1 MRKLYFSILTT
12 LTLVLTATNQLSA
25 QCTQSFDA
33 VVAPA
38 LPAGW
43 TAVTNVDCA
52 NSNPW
57 VTVNT
62 TFDNAPNSANVT
74 NPNCVSDEWL
84 NSESFLI
91 TSAAAQLT
99 FRNNFNLEDGF
110 DGMVLEISI
119 GGGAFQDILTAG
131 GSFVTGGYTDVI
143 SVNFLSPIAGRQA
156 WSGTSGGFITT
167 TVNLPAAANGQT
179 VVLRFRRAT
188 DSSVSGVGVF
198 IDNIS
203 ITGCST
209 ASTPCAENFDGVV
222 APALPAGWLAIANVV
237 NPSSTVWVTNGAV
250 SNSAP
255 NSAFTNDPGSV
266 SDEFLHSNSIAIV
279 SAAAQLTFRNN
290 FNLES
295 SFDGMVLEISIGG
308 GAFQDILTAGGS
320 FVTGGYNGTISVNFS
335 SPIAGRQAWTGSS
348 GGFITTTVNLPAAAN
363 GQNIVLR
370 WRRATDS
377 SVAGTGAR
385 IDDISIS
392 GSACGACVSPT
403 ITNNPVSTNSC
414 VGSTANFT
422 VAASG
427 STLAYKWQENAGS
440 GFADIANGGVYSGA
454 TTQTLTITGATLA
467 LNGRQYRAI
476 ASNTCG
482 TATSSA
488 AVLTLNQTTHTS
500 ATATPNSICSPGAT
514 TITGTASGTSA
525 SGNLIIAQSGTINL
539 AIPDNTPAGVSTVLN
554 VPSSI
559 TTAADLKIRLNMRHS
574 WVGDLRLTLTG
585 PCGTTLV
592 FDRPGVPATGAGNSN
607 NLGTSNATTPP
618 PAEYIF
624 DIAGATIIPE
634 TSLAAG
640 FIPAGTY
647 KPSDASNPGF
657 AHNWAGL
664 TFPCVAGNW
673 TLTLSDNAGGDVGV
687 LVDWAI
693 FKTNLY
699 THTLTGPGTIVQNP
713 STGPNNATGNFSVT
727 AIPAGVHTYVL
738 TSTDGAGCSAVSNV
752 SMTVNPTPAVTIAP
766 VAPVI
771 CSGGIQQLTAS
782 VVPAI
787 PQVVT
792 GGGTITIPA
801 TAGPGNPYP
810 SSLVV
815 TGLPTTGVTIK
826 SVTLNGVS
834 HTFPGDLD
842 ILLQSP
848 TGGNVILLSDR
859 GGGTAINDINLT
871 FDDAAAAIAPAA
883 LVTGTF
889 RPTNLAVPDN
899 FPAPGP
905 GSVSQLNPTLA
916 SLGSTT
922 DYNGA
927 WKLFVNDQ
935 FNLDG
940 GSITS
945 WSITF
950 NIPVPVVW
958 TAGAGGAGT
967 IFTNPAGTTPYVAG
981 TPTILPVYVK
991 PTATTT
997 ATVTSYTATATT
1009 SAGCTGSATVNV
1021 TANAQ
1026 PAITVQPTPATQTIC
1041 PGFNVVYSVTA
1052 TGTNLTYQWKKNGVN
1067 LVNGVQ
1073 ASGSLVSGATTN
1085 SVTLISVVAADAGTY
1100 TVTVGATGAC
1110 SAVTVNSTNA
1120 VLVVATPPTISTHP
1134 TSRTVCEG
1142 LPTTF
1147 TVATGGIPAPTIFQ
1161 WQVSSNAGVS
1171 WTNLTTGG
1179 SFTSSFTIPAVTVA
1193 MNGNLYRV
1201 IVTNS
1206 CGQTI
1211 TSNNATLTV
1220 SAKPIVTAVALPTR
1234 ICLTNNTSIPLVG
1247 SPAGGTWS
1255 GVGVSGSNFIASNT
1269 SVGVYT
1275 LTYTYTNPAGCTATA
1290 TITANV
1296 VADGADCNQIR
1307 LLRDDALI
1315 LYPNPNDGKFNIRIN
1330 SSLYSFLGMQV
1341 YSSSG
1346 QLVHKQSFNQLVF
1359 GQVIPIDLTKLPSG
1373 PYMVRFYYD
1382 GGARTSEKTFP
1393 VIIGRQ

>member
-1 MRKLYFSILTT
+1 MRKLYFFL
-12 LTLVLTATNQLSA
+12 LPTLVIFLSATNQLSA

-43 TAVTNVDCA
+43 SSVTNIDCA
-52 NSNPW
+52 TSNPW

-62 TFDNAPNSANVT
+62 TFDNAPNSASVN
-74 NPNCVSDEWL
+74 NPNCTSDEWL

-91 TSAAAQLT
+91 TSAASQLT
-99 FRNNFNLEDGF
+99 FRNNFNLEDAF

-143 SVNFLSPIAGRQA
+143 SVNFGSPIAGRQA

-188 DSSVSGVGVF
+188 DLSVGAVGVF

-209 ASTPCAENFDGVV
+209 ASIPCAENFDGVV
-222 APALPAGWLAIANVV
+222 APALPAGWVAIPNVV
-237 NPSSTVWVTNGAV
+237 NGASTVWVTNGSV

-255 NSAFTNDPGSV
+255 NSAFTNDPSTV
-266 SDEFLHSNSIAIV
+266 SDEFLHSNSIAII

-290 FNLES
+290 FNLENT
-295 SFDGMVLEISIGG
+295 FDGMVLEISIGG

-335 SPIAGRQAWTGSS
+335 SPILGRQAWTGNS

-370 WRRATDS
+370 WRRATDIS
-377 SVAGTGAR
+377 IAGTGAR

-392 GSACGACVSPT
+392 GSSCGSCISPT
-403 ITNNPVSTNSC
+403 ISGNPVNANSC
-414 VGSTANFT
+414 VGGSTANFT
-422 VAASG
+422 VTATG

-440 GFADIANGGVYSGA
+440 GFADITNGGVYSGA
-454 TTQTLTITGATLA
+454 TTQTLTLTGASLA
-467 LNGRQYRAI
+467 LNGRQYRAVVT
-476 ASNTCG
+476 NTCG

-500 ATATPNSICSPGAT
+500 ATATPNSMCSPGAT
-514 TITGTASGTSA
+514 VITGTASGTSA
-525 SGNLIIAQSGTINL
+525 SGNLMIAQSGTINL
-539 AIPDNTPAGVSTVLN
+539 AIPDNTPAGITSVLN

-592 FDRPGVPATGAGNSN
+592 FDRPGVPASGTGNNN

-618 PAEYIF
+618 PAAYVF

-634 TSLAAG
+634 TSVAAG

-657 AHNWAGL
+657 AHNWSGL

-699 THTLTGPGTIVQNP
+699 THTLAGPGTIVQNAA
-713 STGPNNATGNFSVT
+713 TGPNNATGNFTVS
-727 AIPAGVHTYVL
+727 AIPAGNHTYVL
-738 TSTDGAGCSAVSNV
+738 TSTDGAGCSAVTNL

-766 VAPVI
+766 AAPVI
-771 CSGGIQQLTAS
+771 CNGTVQQLTAS
-782 VVPAI
+782 VI
-787 PQVVT
+787 PPTPQLVI
-792 GGGTITIPA
+792 GGGAITINAVGAA
-801 TAGPGNPYP
+801 TPY
-810 SSLVV
+810 SSNLIV
-815 TGLPTTGVTIK
+815 TGLPTSGVTIK
-826 SVTLNGVS
+826 SVKLNGVS

-842 ILLQSP
+842 IVLQSP
-848 TGGNVILLSDR
+848 TGSNVILLSDH
-859 GGGTAINDINLT
+859 GGGTDVLNANLT
-871 FDDAAAAIAPAA
+871 FDDGAATIVSSPI
-883 LVTGTF
+883 VTGVY
-889 RPTNLAVPDN
+889 RPTNVAGPDV
-899 FPAPGP
+899 FAAPGP
-905 GSVSQLNPTLA
+905 GSINQTNPTLA
-916 SLGSTT
+916 SFGTA

-927 WKLFVNDQ
+927 WKLFVVDQ
-935 FNLDG
+935 FNGDA
-940 GSITS
+940 GSIAS
-945 WSITF
+945 WEITF

-967 IFTNPAGTTPYVAG
+967 IFTNPAGTTAYVAG

-991 PTATTT
+991 PVATTA

-1009 SAGCTGSATVNV
+1009 GAGCTGAATVNV
-1021 TANAQ
+1021 TTNAL

-1110 SAVTVNSTNA
+1110 SSSAVTSTNA
-1120 VLVVATPPTISTHP
+1120 VLVVGTPPTITTQP
-1134 TSRTVCEG
+1134 ANRIVCEG
-1142 LPTTF
+1142 SPATY
-1147 TVATGGIPAPTIFQ
+1147 TVVTGGTPAPTIFQ
-1161 WQVSSNAGVS
+1161 WQESTNAGVS

-1179 SFTSSFTIPAVTVA
+1179 SFTSIFTIPAVTIA
-1193 MNGNLYRV
+1193 MNANLYRV

-1211 TSNNATLTV
+1211 TSNNASLTV
-1220 SAKPIVTAVALPTR
+1220 NAKPLVTATALPAR
-1234 ICLTNNTSIPLVG
+1234 ICLTNNTAIPLVG
-1247 SPAGGTWS
+1247 SPAGGTWT

-1269 SVGVYT
+1269 SVGTYT
-1275 LTYTYTNPAGCTATA
+1275 LTYTYTNASGCTSTA

-1307 LLRDDALI
+1307 LLRDDAVI
-1315 LYPNPNDGKFNIRIN
+1315 LYPNPNNGKFNIRIN
-1330 SSLYSFLGMQV
+1330 SSIYSFLGMQV

-1346 QLVHKQSFNQLVF
+1346 QLVHKQSFNQLVY
-1359 GQVIPIDLTKLPSG
+1359 GQVIPIDLSKLPSG